1 MFGQEGPE
9 RILELEA
16 HSDRVDSIQWA
27 NQGLR
32 FISGSKDGTA
42 ILWRYEQQEWKNIKL
57 RMETGGMSAS
67 DQKLKV
73 NMVQWTCDDRWLITA
88 VSDYSLK
95 VWDSTTGWFI
105 RCLANCLGDCGD
117 CSVGVFGHLGTL
129 HKELRVS
136 KKKQFRHEMIMQL
149 NITRTNLLVLVKSMK
164 HSDILVRVIL
174 NGPSVAAV
182 EQKGISTNQ
191 ISLHQSIVI
200 IMPIAHRLLLI
211 LITI

>member
-1 MFGQEGPE
+1 
-9 RILELEA
+9 
-16 HSDRVDSIQWA
+16 
-27 NQGLR
+27 
-32 FISGSKDGTA
+32 
-42 ILWRYEQQEWKNIKL
+42 
-57 RMETGGMSAS
+57 MES
-67 DQKLKV
+67 
-73 NMVQWTCDDRWLITA
+73 
-88 VSDYSLK
+88 
-95 VWDSTTGWFI
+95 
-105 RCLANCLGDCGD
+105 
-117 CSVGVFGHLGTL
+117 
-129 HKELRVS
+129 RVS

-164 HSDILVRVIL
+164 HSDVLVRVIL